1 MNASRLILSPIIL
14 ALAGSALAKPPPVA
28 ARLEAPGVALAEAAA
43 LIELARSAMR
53 RYLTDRTPAD
63 SQSIPEHVR
72 AMAKSSYAVTL
83 TLRSKGAVVARSG
96 QDQRNLP
103 RNVIAAALAAMRS
116 PRLPDRV
123 TRRVLDSLTIE
134 LEILGPDKPVTEAAL
149 AGVIRPGLTGVR
161 FARGIDDSPLLPS
174 TCYLLDLTGEQIP
187 RHCLGGLRATSGNL
201 AMPVRR
207 TVFATKHYVGFPDG
221 KTVWLY
227 RGKILFPFEAID
239 RKMLSAAAGR
249 VGDFLARHQTR
260 TGRYTSPDAPGST
273 GDHLY
278 AAFAMVG
285 LAGRARR
292 KDLTASVRS
301 AVQYGLSRVGRDGD
315 RYWIMSAKPEDGL
328 VATAWM
334 LRIINK
340 IPRNEKTSAL
350 REGLLAAIR
359 HELSDEDKL
368 LKRAGSKGGQVWV
381 RGVCAAVMALTE
393 VATTGSKDA
402 ALIEKARK
410 ALGRLTAPGP
420 AAATW
425 MVRAQV
431 PGRRLPAQAARTPLD
446 ERGGFGPIGAPAD
459 TALTAWRAVCLAAA
473 EGDKDRG
480 ELDAARKFCYR
491 MMYHSPYEAYFAK
504 DPKSYLG
511 GVRAASSGA
520 RVTLGACAAAIE
532 AFLVE

>member
-1 MNASRLILSPIIL
+1 MKAFRSILSLIVL
-14 ALAGSALAKPPPVA
+14 ALASGALAEQPPVA
-28 ARLEAPGVALAEAAA
+28 AGLEAPSVALAQAAT

-53 RYLTDRTPAD
+53 VYLTDRTPAD
-63 SQSIPEHVR
+63 SQSIPEDVR
-72 AMAKSSYAVTL
+72 ALAKSSYAVTL

-103 RNVIAAALAAMRS
+103 RNVIGAALAAMRS
-116 PRLPDRV
+116 PKLPDRV
-123 TRRVLDSLTIE
+123 TRRVLDSLTVE

-149 AGVIRPGLTGVR
+149 GGAIRPGLTGVR

-174 TCYLLDLTGEQIP
+174 TCYLLDLTAEQIP
-187 RHCLGGLRATSGNL
+187 RHCLRGLRATSGSL

-207 TVFATKHYVGFPDG
+207 TIFATKHYVGFPDG

-239 RKMLSAAAGR
+239 GNMLSAAAGR

-260 TGRYTSPDAPGST
+260 AGRYTSPDAPGST
-273 GDHLY
+273 ADHLY
-278 AAFAMVG
+278 ATFAMIG

-315 RYWIMSAKPEDGL
+315 RYWVMSAKAEDEL
-328 VATAWM
+328 AATAWM

-340 IPRNEKTSAL
+340 IPRDKKTSAL
-350 REGLLAAIR
+350 RDGLLAAIR
-359 HELSDEDKL
+359 HELGDEDKL
-368 LKRAGSKGGQVWV
+368 LKRAGGKGDQVWV
-381 RGVCAAVMALTE
+381 RGACAAVMALAE
-393 VATTGSKDA
+393 VATPGSTDA
-402 ALIEKARK
+402 ALVEKARE
-410 ALGRLTAPGP
+410 ALGRLATPGP

-425 MVRAQV
+425 MARAQV
-431 PGRRLPAQAARTPLD
+431 PGLRLPAQARTPLD
-446 ERGGFGPIGAPAD
+446 EAGGFGPIGAPAD
-459 TALTAWRAVCLAAA
+459 TALTAWRAVRLAAA
-473 EGDKDRG
+473 AGDKGRG
-480 ELDAARKFCYR
+480 ELDAARRFCYR
-491 MMYHSPYEAYFAK
+491 MMYHSPYEAYFAE

-520 RVTLGACAAAIE
+520 RVTLRACAAAIE
-532 AFLVE
+532 AFLLE